1 MNTSQLIPIPKHGD
15 GKNQSMLPLLL
26 SSGDGKEVT
35 EKAMASIAPMLE
47 GFTPKTSAE
56 ESKDGVASQMATALT
71 SPRRSSLVAIGESV
85 SLTSDNL
92 SLNNAINQLLPDQ
105 AEPLAPGEINQ
116 KLYSRTNSASSWD
129 TNLPKLKETVLNL
142 SNTLRRSTS
151 NANITP
157 PNVNKIGKIGVCAM
171 DTKVMLKP
179 CRKIL
184 NRLIENGEFE
194 TIVFGD
200 KVILDEAV
208 ENWPTC
214 DFLISFFSTG
224 FPLDKAISYANLRK
238 PYIINDLTLQK
249 TLWDRRLV
257 LNILNHANVPTPER
271 LEISRDGGPR
281 IDKILED
288 KLTEVGLSREH
299 LHKLTNQDEPEW
311 SMVDD
316 DTLMVNGK
324 TMKKPFVEKP
334 VDGEDHNVYIY
345 YPKST
350 GGGGR
355 RLFRKIGNKSSEFD
369 PDLVAPRTEGSF
381 IYEKF
386 MDTDNFEDVKAYT
399 VGQDFCH
406 AETRKS
412 PVVDGIVR
420 RNTHGKEIRFV
431 TELTDR
437 EKTMARNVS
446 RAFKQTI
453 CGFDLLRVNGE
464 SYVIDVNGFSFV
476 KDNNEYY
483 DSCASILR
491 NMFIEGK
498 KSRDF
503 IKNKIPRTSQ
513 INQSEFEEKQQK
525 WVFKGMVS
533 VIRHADRTPKQKF
546 KYSFRSPLFI
556 SLLKGH
562 KEEVI
567 IRAVPDLQ
575 VVLETVKI
583 AEEKQLEDLKKLK
596 QLRMALEK
604 KMEFPGTKI
613 QLKPS
618 LNSENPE
625 VVDKVQFILKWG
637 GEPTHSA
644 RFQATDV
651 GEQLRQNIKL
661 LNREALN
668 DVKVYTSSERRVI
681 ASAHLSTS
689 SMLGLPSLPDD
700 FLIVRKDL
708 LDDSNAAKDLMDKV
722 KKKLKPLLRQGA
734 EAPPQFTWPPKMPQP
749 FVVIKRVCELM
760 NYHKNI
766 MEYNFAN
773 HDASKFQE
781 NWCCGEDPYLF
792 KERWDKLFQEFIS
805 VEKTHPSKI
814 SELYDTMK
822 YDALHNRQ
830 FLEKIFAFDPNDENL
845 LKVLGETC
853 GETIKSSGLVS
864 EYPINILA
872 MNNFRIPNEAS
883 SNVSSASGST
893 SNLQSISNNKEVSAG
908 SLGWVLKG
916 ANTAKS
922 ANANN
927 DTNTH
932 GKSSCNSSI
941 SSSGKAPENPFD
953 HPTFAR
959 LRELYRLS
967 KVLFDFICPQ
977 EYGIKDEEKL
987 DIGLLTSLPLAKQ
1000 ILSDIKDM
1008 KKHDSAAMVN
1018 YFTKES
1024 HIYTLLNIIYGAQ
1037 LPMKIARN
1045 ALPELDYMS
1054 QIVFEIYE
1062 SGDSNNPSGKK
1073 HAIRM
1078 SLSPGCHTQDPL
1090 DVHLD
1095 DDHYIGCIPRISL
1108 TRHLDMDLVI
1118 QRLKSRFSRVSL
1130 PKQFTPVNISSPL
1143 FTGI

>member
-1 MNTSQLIPIPKHGD
+1 MLMDRTCIYAMHRRETCRLSSLVSPIMSDSIPIPIKDTQKQLPMSPLSLSTED
-15 GKNQSMLPLLL
+15 G
-26 SSGDGKEVT
+26 GET
-35 EKAMASIAPMLE
+35 ERAMASLAPMLE
-47 GFTPKTSAE
+47 SFAPKTSAE
-56 ESKDGVASQMATALT
+56 ESKDGIANKMSTSSS
-71 SPRRSSLVAIGESV
+71 SPRRPSLSAIGETLL
-85 SLTSDNL
+85 LTLDNL
-92 SLNNAINQLLPDQ
+92 SHNNALSQVDSK
-105 AEPLAPGEINQ
+105 GF
-116 KLYSRTNSASSWD
+116 SRTNSNSSWD
-129 TNLPKLKETVLNL
+129 GFAKLSKTQ
-142 SNTLRRSTS
+142 SNSSSTS
-151 NANITP
+151 KISGTTGSTQ
-157 PNVNKIGKIGVCAM
+157 KIGKIGVCAM
-171 DTKVMLKP
+171 DAKAMSKP
-179 CRKIL
+179 CRRIL
-184 NRLIENGEFE
+184 SRLIENGEFE
-194 TIVFGD
+194 TIIFGD
-200 KVILDEAV
+200 KVILDEAI

-224 FPLDKAISYANLRK
+224 FPLDKAIAYANYRK
-238 PYIINDLTLQK
+238 PYMINDLILQK

-257 LNILNHANVPTPER
+257 LSILNFVNVPTPER

-281 IDKILED
+281 IDKELYN
-288 KLTEVGLSREH
+288 KLKEVGIPEKH
-299 LHKLTNQDEPEW
+299 LKDLTDQNEPEW
-311 SMVDD
+311 KMLDP
-316 DTLMVNGK
+316 DTLWVNGK
-324 TMKKPFVEKP
+324 VMKKPYVEKP

-345 YPKST
+345 YPVST

-369 PDLVAPRTEGSF
+369 PDLCAPRTEGSF

-399 VGQDFCH
+399 VGPEFCH

-431 TELTDR
+431 TELTDG
-437 EKTMARNVS
+437 EKTIARNIS
-446 RAFKQTI
+446 RIFRQSI

-476 KDNNEYY
+476 KDNNNYY
-483 DSCASILR
+483 DSCATILR
-491 NMFIEGK
+491 DLFIQAK
-498 KSRDF
+498 KTRDL
-503 IKNKIPRTSQ
+503 IKNKIPKMSQ
-513 INQSEFEEKQQK
+513 INQSQFEEKEQK

-562 KEEVI
+562 TEEVI

-596 QLRMALEK
+596 QLRGALEK
-604 KMEFPGTKI
+604 KINFPGTKI

-625 VVDKVQFILKWG
+625 IVEKVQFILKWG

-644 RFQATDV
+644 RYQASDV
-651 GEQLRQNIKL
+651 GEQLGQNIKL
-661 LNREALN
+661 LNREALK

-681 ASAHLSTS
+681 ASAHIATC
-689 SMLGLPSLPDD
+689 SMLGMDTLPDD
-700 FLIVRKDL
+700 FLIIRKDL

-749 FVVIKRVCELM
+749 FEVIKRVCELM
-760 NYHKNI
+760 NYHREI
-766 MEYNFAN
+766 MDYNFEHN
-773 HDASKFQE
+773 NVNEFQK

-792 KERWDKLFQEFIS
+792 KERWDKLFQEFLT

-830 FLEKIFAFDPNDENL
+830 FLRRVFSYDPNDKEL
-845 LKVLGETC
+845 LKRLGDHC
-853 GETIKSSGLVS
+853 GDTINSSGLVS

-872 MNNFRIPNEAS
+872 MNNFKIPGEAP
-883 SNVSSASGST
+883 ST
-893 SNLQSISNNKEVSAG
+893 SNSKSNSASNLGNIVNSTASAG

-916 ANTAKS
+916 ASSSIKES
-922 ANANN
+922 SVNN
-927 DTNTH
+927 EANTH
-932 GKSSCNSSI
+932 KNT
-941 SSSGKAPENPFD
+941 KVLENPFD

-987 DIGLLTSLPLAKQ
+987 DIGLLTSLPLAKK
-1000 ILSDIKDM
+1000 ILSDIQEM
-1008 KKHDSAAMVN
+1008 KKHDKAAVVN

-1024 HIYTLLNIIYGAQ
+1024 HIYTLLNIIYESQ
-1037 LPMKIARN
+1037 IPMKIARN
-1045 ALPELDYMS
+1045 ALPELDYLS

-1062 SGDSNNPSGKK
+1062 SGDPNSAGGRK
-1073 HAIRM
+1073 HSIRL

-1108 TRHLDMDLVI
+1108 TRHLDMDLVS
-1118 QRLKSRFSRVSL
+1118 QRLKSRFPRVSL
-1130 PKQFTPVNISSPL
+1130 PKKFTPVNISSPL
-1143 FTGI
+1143 VTGI